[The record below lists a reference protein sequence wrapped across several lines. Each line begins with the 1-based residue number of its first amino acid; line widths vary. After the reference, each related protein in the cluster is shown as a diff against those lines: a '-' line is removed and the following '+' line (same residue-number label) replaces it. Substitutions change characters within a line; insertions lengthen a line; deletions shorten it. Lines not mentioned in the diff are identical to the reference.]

1 MLSMKKIFCFYLLIV
16 TVVSFAGN
24 GSEYVNGV
32 EGIKAGSIP
41 PPGLYTRNY
50 MVFYSADTLAG
61 VDGRGLPV
69 GFNADVSAV
78 VSRLIVI
85 TKYKFLGA
93 DYGFDI
99 AVPLVRTSLKI
110 DAFSLDETRTGLGDI
125 IIEPVLLSWHFKQA
139 DLATGVGI
147 YFKTGNFAANHPAS
161 PGKDYVTTM
170 FTLGGTVYL
179 DDSRKT
185 TISILSRYELHG
197 TDGST
202 GISPGND
209 FHFEFGIGHTF
220 GRFTDIGIAGYAGW
234 QVSADSGTVAG
245 VDVRDRVMA
254 LGPEISTVLPKA
266 GLLLSV
272 RVLKEFNAVDR
283 LEGWI
288 AITTL
293 THRF

>member
-1 MLSMKKIFCFYLLIV
+1 MFSIKRLFCLLIV
-16 TVVSFAGN
+16 VVALPVFAGN

-32 EGIKAGSIP
+32 EGIKAGSVP

-50 MVFYSADTLAG
+50 FVFYSADTLAG
-61 VDGRGLPV
+61 PGGSNLPV

-78 VSRLIVI
+78 VSRLIFI
-85 TKYKFLGA
+85 TKHKIFGA

-99 AVPLVRTSLKI
+99 TVPLVRTSLKI
-110 DAFSLDETRTGLGDI
+110 DALSLDETRTGLGDI
-125 IIEPVLLSWHFKQA
+125 IIEPVILSWHFSRA
-139 DLATGVGI
+139 DLSAAAGVF
-147 YFKTGNFAANHPAS
+147 FKTGNFAPQHLAS
-161 PGKDYVTTM
+161 PGKDYSTTM
-170 FTLGGTVYL
+170 FTLGGTFYL

-185 TISILSRYELHG
+185 TVSILSRYELHG

-202 GISPGND
+202 GISPGDD

-220 GRFTDIGIAGYAGW
+220 GRFTDIGIVGYAGW
-234 QVSADSGTVAG
+234 QVGADSGAVGAA
-245 VDVRDRVMA
+245 DVRDRIMA

-272 RVLKEFNAVDR
+272 RVLREFNAVDR
-283 LEGWI
+283 PEGWV
-288 AITTL
+288 AVTTL